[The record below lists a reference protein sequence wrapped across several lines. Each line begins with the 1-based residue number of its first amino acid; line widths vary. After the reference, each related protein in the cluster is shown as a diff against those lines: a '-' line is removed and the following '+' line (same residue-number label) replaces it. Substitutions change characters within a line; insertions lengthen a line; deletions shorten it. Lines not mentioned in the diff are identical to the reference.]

1 MKKVFKVNLGVV
13 MALFAAFGLMSFRLI
28 ENTSASNQ
36 TPMYWYTQQ
45 SPNNWVLESATPSL
59 EPNEE
64 CREDEGDRCVKGF
77 EDQIPQGSISDN
89 TEADQEYFR
98 L

>member
-1 MKKVFKVNLGVV
+1 MKKVIKVNLGVV

-28 ENTSASNQ
+28 GSATTVNQ

-45 SPNNWVLESATPSL
+45 SPNNWELESTTPSL
-59 EPNEE
+59 EPDEQ

-77 EDQIPQGSISDN
+77 ETQIPEGSISDV

-98 L
+98 E